1 MKLIIA
7 SIVLIGT
14 YAKKTD
20 TSTAPK
26 NNIAGLRGKQR
37 DTIERKQ
44 EGVRRNV
51 QEIELFGDEE
61 IPVLYA
67 PSSTEPDDVDTTTI
81 SGSGGGDAVD
91 NFPDF
96 SALGDQLAGLFGGG
110 GDDTDVDTTSGGSVL
125 GGDDLPNF
133 MDVFECGDTCEEENK
148 GVCTSFMMTM
158 DPTSVFENACNKRC
172 IPKVR
177 LETCEQY
184 CKPDDADS
192 NAAATAA
199 VERLGFFD
207 SAVELMCND
216 CKFYECCLEGP
227 DRYATCSEQY
237 LVDDIEDQATGD
249 SILDQIAQ
257 GLSDVMD
264 GMMGDGLGGD
274 INLDGML
281 GLNITDALGSVEEV
295 VDSFSEAM
303 EDFLPDISDMNL
315 GGNATA
321 DLGLPSIDSDWGV
334 SAQEFIDGLDWS
346 AITDALGLSG
356 LFEDMQTLLD
366 ESMADS
372 DSMGGITAVSCD
384 PDTCP
389 IKGLCEMNI
398 DYASLNADDICGSNA
413 FYKCGS
419 GLQEVCAKCDSE
431 GSGGMICSLCSIAT
445 CCEEAGADASFQKCA
460 LESPLAEDF
469 IIQDDAD
476 ATPADDSIAEI
487 EGQDESENPPTDVDS
502 ESSEI
507 PETVSTE
514 EDDQSELSVSESES
528 SVSAGDDTTE
538 DSGLTE
544 PLAPVQVVSSLEKSD
559 MSGSSSISTALMY
572 TAAVGSMTMLYFVS
586 F

>member
-7 SIVLIGT
+7 SIVIVGT

-20 TSTAPK
+20 TSTTPNK
-26 NNIAGLRGKQR
+26 DIAGLRGKQYN
-37 DTIERKQ
+37 TSERKQ
-44 EGVRRNV
+44 VKEGRRN
-51 QEIELFGDEE
+51 QELELFGNEE
-61 IPVLYA
+61 IPILYA
-67 PSSTEPDDVDTTTI
+67 PSADPEDVDTTTI
-81 SGSGGGDAVD
+81 TGSSGGDLVD

-96 SALGDQLAGLFGGG
+96 STLGDQLAGLFGGG
-110 GDDTDVDTTSGGSVL
+110 GGDDTDIDTISGVGSVL

-133 MDVFECGDTCEEENK
+133 MDAFECGDTCEEENK

-158 DPTSVFENACNKRC
+158 DPTLIFEDACNKRC
-172 IPKVR
+172 IPKIR
-177 LETCEQY
+177 METCEQY
-184 CKPDDADS
+184 CKPDDTDS

-199 VERLGFFD
+199 VARLGFFE

-237 LVDDIEDQATGD
+237 LVGDIEDQATGD

-264 GMMGDGLGGD
+264 GALGDDLGLGD

-281 GLNITDALGSVEEV
+281 DLNITDALGSVEEV

-315 GGNATA
+315 GGNAS
-321 DLGLPSIDSDWGV
+321 DFDLPSIDSDWGV

-346 AITDALGLSG
+346 AITDTFGLSG

-366 ESMADS
+366 ESMSDS
-372 DSMGGITAVSCD
+372 DLMGGGITAVSCD

-389 IKGLCEMNI
+389 IKGLCDMNI
-398 DYASLNADDICGSNA
+398 DYASLSADNICGSNA

-445 CCEEAGADASFQKCA
+445 CCKEAGADASFEKCA
-460 LESPLAEDF
+460 LGSPLAEDF
-469 IIQDDAD
+469 IQDDAD
-476 ATPADDSIAEI
+476 ATPADGSTAEI
-487 EGQDESENPPTDVDS
+487 ATTEDQDESENAPTEVDS

-507 PETVSTE
+507 PETATTE
-514 EDDQSELSVSESES
+514 EDDQSES
-528 SVSAGDDTTE
+528 SVPAGPNDTIE
-538 DSGLTE
+538 DPGLTE

-559 MSGSSSISTALMY
+559 MSGSPFISTTLMY
-572 TAAVGSMTMLYFVS
+572 TAAVGSMTMLYYVS